1 MEEISCIQKLQIGSS
16 FVKYILI
23 YLSLHDCKFTK
34 RFVCHQT
41 GHSKA
46 VLLSKI
52 EVELLMV
59 SELIYKMSGEVE
71 NNVESF
77 GIKYDSYE
85 YSKALL
91 NVIHAIDG

>member
-1 MEEISCIQKLQIGSS
+1 
-16 FVKYILI
+16 
-23 YLSLHDCKFTK
+23 
-34 RFVCHQT
+34 
-41 GHSKA
+41 
-46 VLLSKI
+46 
-52 EVELLMV
+52 MV